1 MLYFVKRKQERILP
15 MFPFIG
21 AASIAIA
28 FAQLGAMSVRI
39 GVLTSSLYAMV
50 LISIALALLV
60 LSMARHRA

>member
-1 MLYFVKRKQERILP
+1 